1 MIVFFFC
8 LLLLLLLLLSLLL
21 SLLLLLII
29 YLFLELKT
37 TEGLFFQRVCLYIWD
52 IAGYE
57 LGTLSIRVD
66 NSATVHDNSWALKLD
81 NFSKFQNV
89 INNSLPTPTPSVIM
103 TLCVRKS
110 ICDSLLIIFILND
123 PCFHKTSTFQN
134 FLKNW
139 ICSGRLFIV
148 IFLDN
153 MYFVCSVFLDQPI
166 CVT

>member
-1 MIVFFFC
+1 MSFCLCFFG
-8 LLLLLLLLLSLLL
+8 LLLLLLLLLLLFIYL
-21 SLLLLLII
+21 FI

-37 TEGLFFQRVCLYIWD
+37 TEGLFFQRVRLYIWD
-52 IAGYE
+52 IAGHE

-66 NSATVHDNSWALKLD
+66 DSATVHDNSWALKLD
-81 NFSKFQNV
+81 NFSEFQNV
-89 INNSLPTPTPSVIM
+89 INNSLPNPNPSVIM
-103 TLCVRKS
+103 TFCVRKS
-110 ICDSLLIIFILND
+110 ICDSPLIIFVLND
-123 PCFHKTSTFQN
+123 PCFHKSSTFQN

-153 MYFVCSVFLDQPI
+153 MYFVCSVFLDQRI